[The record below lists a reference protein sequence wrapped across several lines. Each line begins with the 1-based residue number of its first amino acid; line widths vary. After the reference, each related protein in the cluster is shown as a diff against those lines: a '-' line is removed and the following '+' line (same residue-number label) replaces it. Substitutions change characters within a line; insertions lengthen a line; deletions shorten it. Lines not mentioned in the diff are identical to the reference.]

1 MDLITNNPGLQHLAK
16 EIFKHLNYINL
27 EKCAQVNDSWK
38 MICETPSLLLSV
50 CIINGHFKEANKFAW
65 QQIIRDT
72 DQKNLEKLGKD
83 LKRILDHNKFRKCVK
98 RFCIF
103 CYNIFTIDEHR
114 LDWQQLD
121 DILQVPYEGQ
131 IKNPNIFGLFICPY
145 KNCGKQFP
153 QKLLFQDHLE
163 LFHYFP
169 QTFSIYVD
177 FSTTVIVTGK

>member
-1 MDLITNNPGLQHLAK
+1 
-16 EIFKHLNYINL
+16 
-27 EKCAQVNDSWK
+27 

-50 CIINGHFKEANKFAW
+50 CIINGHAW
-65 QQIIRDT
+65 QQIIRDAGL
-72 DQKNLEKLGKD
+72 KNLEKLGKV

-103 CYNIFTIDEHR
+103 CYNIFTMDEHR

-121 DILQVPYEGQ
+121 DILQVPHEGQ

-163 LFHYFP
+163 LFHDFP

-177 FSTTVIVTGK
+177 FSTTVIVAGK